1 MRQPCFNEG
10 AKDILRTRNK
20 LGVFGGTFNPIHY
33 GHLRAAEEVR
43 EAIGLGKVIFIPS
56 GNPPL
61 KSSDIAPAQDR
72 YEMTRQAIE
81 KNPFFGISDIE
92 CKKTGKSYTVETI
105 LTLRETYREEE
116 FYLILGIDSF
126 LEMPAW
132 YQPGKLMEITN
143 FVVISRPGYSFSSL
157 YRDIAAD
164 EETLSRLDAHTIRMH
179 ETSLMGSKKISLLNV
194 TPVDISAT
202 GIRKMVK
209 DGKSIKYLLPETA
222 ESFIISNKLYLE
234 GSDTFRKQR

>member
-1 MRQPCFNEG
+1 MN
-10 AKDILRTRNK
+10 NK
-20 LGVFGGTFNPIHY
+20 RLGIFGGTFNPIHY

-43 EAIGLGKVIFIPS
+43 YMMGLEKIIFIPS

-61 KSSDIAPAQDR
+61 KTSGLAPAQGR
-72 YEMTRQAIE
+72 YEMARQAID

-92 CKKTGKSYTVETI
+92 CKRTGKSYTVETM
-105 LTLRETYREEE
+105 LTFREIYKDEE

-126 LEMPAW
+126 LEMPSW
-132 YQPGKLMEITN
+132 HQPEKIMEFAN
-143 FVVISRPGYSFSSL
+143 FIVISRPGYSFSSL
-157 YRDIAAD
+157 YHNIAAD
-164 EETLSRLDAHTIRMH
+164 EETLSGLDAHTIRMH
-179 ETSLMGSKKISLLNV
+179 EATLRGSKKISLLNV
-194 TPVDISAT
+194 TPIDISAT

-234 GSDTFRKQR
+234 GSDCL